1 MCIRDSPHAAF
12 ARDAVFALAHA
23 FTRFTEAGS
32 WGTYSLSALK
42 SALQQVQF
50 EGVSGRVSFDA
61 NLDLVGATFD
71 IRNVQPTGW
80 ATVGSWSSAGVAA
93 GSTSIQWPGK
103 NGSTKPMQACF
114 SPPITI
120 GVMLVASVDRPQQMQ
135 DVFFDEVYMLS
146 AANLACLLYTSPSP
160 RDQRGSRMPSSA

>member
-1 MCIRDSPHAAF
+1 MGALGIQIHQPSSFVKRTFIAFGKAAIPTLESILDSDPHAAF

-120 GVMLVASVDRPQQMQ
+120 GVMLVASVDRPQHS
-135 DVFFDEVYMLS
+135 D
-146 AANLACLLYTSPSP
+146 
-160 RDQRGSRMPSSA
+160 MP